1 MLPAYTFYL
10 LYNSNQLF
18 DFFKTWKE
26 INDILDSKPSNT
38 LSYTAYTSVLEE

>member
-18 DFFKTWKE
+18 DYFKTWKE
-26 INDILDSKPSNT
+26 INDILDSTPSNT
-38 LSYTAYTSVLEE
+38 LSYAANTSVLEE